1 MNVDG
6 IVNEQNTNFVG
17 KDGFYWWIGEIEDH
31 EDPLNLGRVK
41 CRVLN
46 YYTNPEFG
54 SPDALP
60 TSELPWATVLQGTDQ
75 AGNDGQ
81 GESSGQLQPGAIV
94 MGFFMDGESAQMPVV
109 IGVLRLNKGDSVTN
123 KRFIFTGKDLP
134 EGLGVNA
141 STLPSGETNTSKGEI
156 AEPIQNNSVAIPNNG
171 KPPGTGGGS
180 PSNVG
185 NAQGINGSSANSQK
199 PTTPTKPVPAANGVG
214 GPWKML
220 EYKLNY
226 LIEDIAGTAG
236 NLVKADNGDFIDV
249 VENKLVTIDKLLAKV
264 KNFLSAVFAQVVSA
278 IRQQL
283 DDLVKQIESGSF
295 IASFLGIPGT
305 TFAIIQSAISAILS
319 TICGIDQ
326 QIIGFIENPI
336 GSLTNIV
343 EGIIEGLISK
353 AEAVVQGAQQVIDA
367 IVCNVQSILGQV
379 SGVIQTVKGIVDA
392 YGDIKDIIE
401 TWETGS
407 KIFTEGYDLV
417 ANGIQDLTSILLL
430 FLDLFDFGCDR
441 EANGGKDDVGWY
453 PFFGTTSCNPTALA
467 ALPLGNAYGSCG
479 DSSGGGGFLDS
490 FFAEADPYLTSAK
503 NFVNGAY
510 SMQLGTPGRQATII
524 KDASGKTTTSI
535 KQNNSALADH
545 KIKKDIRE
553 KDPDLSDEEVTKQ
566 LKSYKKS
573 QSGSESDQASMVADH
588 TSYPGN
594 HTQEVHGD
602 DCKTVDGDLCRTID
616 GDYRLKITGD
626 CHLEVGGGFFLN
638 ASGAPK
644 QVDNNGKEKSDSGKI
659 QKHVMTFGSDLDIN
673 VNGAGIKTNCTNME
687 VGARDLVVSGSSYKN
702 TMKTST
708 YSSGE
713 LALNAGNAITMNATT
728 LTQNINFLPPKPGLG
743 GYYCNVGGPVNFL
756 QIVGGVSAI
765 PPFSVTTP
773 GPFLVQCAAGGATFT
788 VGAGAFTA
796 NVAAGAIAMTAS
808 AAISAVAGASMT
820 LTAGAVMKLTATS
833 IFLN

>member
-17 KDGFYWWIGEIEDH
+17 KDGFYWWIGEVEDH
-31 EDPLNLGRVK
+31 EDPLNLGRVR

-60 TSELPWATVLQGTDQ
+60 TEELPWATVLQGTAQ

-81 GESSGQLQPGAIV
+81 GDSSGQLQPGAIV

-109 IGVLRLNKGDSVTN
+109 MGVLRVNKGENSTD
-123 KRFIFTGKDLP
+123 KRFLFTGKDLP
-134 EGLGVNA
+134 QGLGVNA
-141 STLPSGETNTSKGEI
+141 STLPSGESNTSNQKH
-156 AEPIQNNSVAIPNNG
+156 AETTQNNSVAIPNNA
-171 KPPGTGGGS
+171 KPPGTGSGS

-185 NAQGINGSSANSQK
+185 NAQGISGSAGNSQK
-199 PTTPTKPVPAANGVG
+199 PTTPSQPIPTANGVG

-220 EYKLNY
+220 EYKLQY
-226 LIEDIAGTAG
+226 LVEDIAGTAG
-236 NLVKADNGDFIDV
+236 NLVKSDSGEFIDV
-249 VENKLVTIDKLLAKV
+249 VENKLVTLDKLTAKI

-283 DDLVKQIESGSF
+283 DQLVQQIEASSF
-295 IASFLGIPGT
+295 ITSFLGIPGT

-319 TICGIDQ
+319 AICGIDQ
-326 QIIGFIENPI
+326 QIISFINDPMSVI
-336 GSLTNIV
+336 TSLI
-343 EGIIEGLISK
+343 EGVIEGLISK
-353 AEAVVQGAQQVIDA
+353 AEMALQGAQQVIDA
-367 IVCNVQSILGQV
+367 IVCNVQNIIGQISQV
-379 SGVIQTVKGIVDA
+379 VQLVKGIVDGV
-392 YGDIKDIIE
+392 GDIQDIIE
-401 TWETGS
+401 TWEQGS

-417 ANGIQDLTSILLL
+417 ENGIQDLTSILLL
-430 FLDLFDFGCDR
+430 FLNLFGFGCDR

-467 ALPLGNAYGSCG
+467 AIPMGSAYGSCG
-479 DSSGGGGFLDS
+479 DSGGGGGFLDS
-490 FFAEADPYLTSAK
+490 FFAEADPYLTTAK

-510 SMQLGTPGRQATII
+510 SMQIGTPGRQATIV

-535 KQNNSALADH
+535 KQNNAALADH
-545 KIKKDIRE
+545 KAKKEIR
-553 KDPDLSDEEVTKQ
+553 KTNPNLSEDEVNKQ
-566 LKSYKKS
+566 LSSYKEK
-573 QSGSESDQASMVADH
+573 QSGSSTDQGSMVADH

-602 DCKTVDGDLCRTID
+602 DCKTIDGDYCRTID

-638 ASGAPK
+638 ASGGPK
-644 QVDNNGKEKSDSGKI
+644 QVDNKGEEKDDKDKI
-659 QKHVMTFGSDLDIN
+659 QKHVMSFGSDLDIN
-673 VNGAGIKTNCTNME
+673 VNGAGIKTNCINME
-687 VGARDLVVSGSSYKN
+687 VGTRDLKISGSSYEN
-702 TMKTST
+702 TCKTAT
-708 YSSGE
+708 YSPGE
-713 LALNAGNAITMNATT
+713 MVINAGNAITMNTTT
-728 LTQNINFLPPKPGLG
+728 LTQNVNFLPPKPGLG

-756 QIVGGVSAI
+756 QIIGGASAI

-773 GPFLVQCAAGGATFT
+773 GPFLVQCAAGGASFT
-788 VGAGAFTA
+788 VGAGAF
-796 NVAAGAIAMTAS
+796 NVKVAAGAISMSAS
-808 AAISAVAGASMT
+808 AAATMEAGAAMT
-820 LTAGAVMKLTATS
+820 LTAGAIMKLTATS

>member
-17 KDGFYWWIGEIEDH
+17 KDGFYWWIGEVEDH
-31 EDPLNLGRVK
+31 EDPLNLGRVR

-60 TSELPWATVLQGTDQ
+60 TDELPWATVLQGTDQ

-81 GESSGQLQPGAIV
+81 GNSSGQLQPGAIV

-109 IGVLRLNKGDSVTN
+109 MGVLRVNKGENSTN

-134 EGLGVNA
+134 QGLGVNA
-141 STLPSGETNTSKGEI
+141 STLPSGETNTSTTKVS
-156 AEPIQNNSVAIPNNG
+156 EPVQNNSVAIPNNG
-171 KPPGTGGGS
+171 KPPGTGSGS

-185 NAQGINGSSANSQK
+185 NAQGINGSSGDSQK
-199 PTTPTKPVPAANGVG
+199 PATPSKPIPTANGVS

-220 EYKLNY
+220 EYKLQY
-226 LIEDIAGTAG
+226 LLEDIANTAG
-236 NLVKADNGDFIDV
+236 NLVKSDNGEFIDV
-249 VENKLVTIDKLLAKV
+249 VENKLVTLDKLLAKIR
-264 KNFLSAVFAQVVSA
+264 NFLSAVFAQVVSA
-278 IRQQL
+278 IRLQL
-283 DDLVKQIESGSF
+283 DQLVQQIESSSF
-295 IASFLGIPGT
+295 IASFFGIPGT
-305 TFAIIQSAISAILS
+305 TFAIIQSAIAAILS
-319 TICGIDQ
+319 AICGIDQ
-326 QIIGFIENPI
+326 QIIGFIESPMET
-336 GSLTNIV
+336 LTSF
-343 EGIIEGLISK
+343 IEALINGLISK
-353 AEAVVQGAQQVIDA
+353 ADMVVKSAQQVIDD
-367 IVCNVQSILGQV
+367 IVCNVQNILNQIISV
-379 SGVIQTVKGIVDA
+379 VQIVKGIVDGV
-392 YGDIKDIIE
+392 GDIQEIIK

-417 ANGIQDLTSILLL
+417 ENGIQDLTSILLL
-430 FLDLFDFGCDR
+430 FLNLFEFGCDR
-441 EANGGKDDVGWY
+441 EATGGTEDVGWY
-453 PFFGTTSCNPTALA
+453 PFFGTTSCTPAALA
-467 ALPLGNAYGSCG
+467 AIPTGSAYGNCG

-510 SMQLGTPGRQATII
+510 SMQIGTPGRQATIV

-535 KQNNSALADH
+535 KQNNAALADH
-545 KIKKDIRE
+545 KAKKEIRE
-553 KDPDLSDEEVTKQ
+553 KNPNLTDAEVEKQ
-566 LKSYKKS
+566 LKDYKKT
-573 QSGSESDQASMVADH
+573 QSGSDTDQANLVADH

-602 DCKTVDGDLCRTID
+602 DCKTIDGDYCRTID

-644 QVDNNGKEKSDSGKI
+644 QVDNNGERKSNTNKI

-673 VNGAGIKTNCTNME
+673 VNGAGIKTNCINME
-687 VGARDLVVSGSSYKN
+687 VGARDLKISGSSYEN
-702 TMKTST
+702 TMKTAT
-708 YSSGE
+708 YSPGE
-713 LALNAGNAITMNATT
+713 MVINAGNAITMNTTT

-756 QIVGGVSAI
+756 QIIGGASAI

-773 GPFLVQCAAGGATFT
+773 GPFLVTCAAGGASFT
-788 VGAGAFTA
+788 VGAGAF
-796 NVAAGAIAMTAS
+796 NVKVAAGAISMSAS
-808 AAISAVAGASMT
+808 AAATVEAAGAMT
-820 LTAGAVMKLTATS
+820 LTAGAIMKLTGTS